1 MSMGLAEVKFPA
13 MAEANGLAKSLL
25 SSSGTNRPSLPSE
38 KLDHGCRKSK
48 ALRQESQQA
57 TSKLA
62 KLAEV
67 GHLLRRSTFN
77 SLSTPRTVRR
87 VHSSAL
93 TPSP

>member
-62 KLAEV
+62 EV

-77 SLSTPRTVRR
+77 SLSTPRMVRPCQ
-87 VHSSAL
+87 L
-93 TPSP
+93 